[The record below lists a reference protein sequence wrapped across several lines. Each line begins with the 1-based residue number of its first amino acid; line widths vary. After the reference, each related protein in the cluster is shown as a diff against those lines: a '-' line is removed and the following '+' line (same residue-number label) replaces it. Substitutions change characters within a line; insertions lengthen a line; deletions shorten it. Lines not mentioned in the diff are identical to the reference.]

1 MRPALLAALLLAAFL
16 LPATRAADAPKRTPI
31 PVPLG
36 HDESLQHEVQRAID
50 RGIAWLLANQNSNG
64 WWTTP
69 DHPAVTA
76 LPLVA
81 LNGEPSGKYLNAPTP
96 AIQRGYGFLLAS
108 AKPDGGIYATNMA
121 NYNTSISLLALM
133 SANRPD
139 YDAVARKAR
148 AFIVGTQVDFGE
160 KGRLDT
166 PFDGGVGYGNK
177 YSHSDLNNTLVA
189 LEALHHS
196 KRLVA
201 DRQLAGAK
209 DLDWQAAIN
218 FLQNCQNLP
227 AFNKEPWVSGDAA
240 NKGGFI
246 YYPGNSMA
254 GGVTNSATGR
264 VALRSYGSASYAG
277 LLSYIYADLKRD
289 DARVAGVLDWLRANY
304 TLAENPGM
312 GPQGYYYYVHLM
324 TKALAAAG
332 VNELETK
339 DGTKVNW
346 RREVAL
352 RLMNLQKPDG
362 SWLNDNARWWEKET
376 PLTTSYSLIAL
387 ELVWRGL

>member
-1 MRPALLAALLLAAFL
+1 MRPILFPALALAVLLAQSV
-16 LPATRAADAPKRTPI
+16 PAADAPKRTPV
-31 PVPLG
+31 PVPSG
-36 HDESLQHEVQRAID
+36 HDESLRHEVQRAID
-50 RGIAWLLANQNSNG
+50 RGIAWLLTNQNSNG

-81 LNGEPSGKYLNAPTP
+81 LNGEPSGKFLKNPTP
-96 AIQRGYGFLLAS
+96 AIQRGYAFLLAS

-121 NYNTSISLLALM
+121 NYNTSLSLLALA
-133 SANRPD
+133 SAGRPE
-139 YDAVARKAR
+139 YDAAARKAR

-160 KGRLDT
+160 KGVLDT

-189 LEALHHS
+189 LEALYHS

-201 DRQLAGAK
+201 DTKLAGAK

-218 FLQNCQNLP
+218 FIQNCQNLP
-227 AFNKEPWVSGDAA
+227 AFNKEPWVSGDVT

-246 YYPGNSMA
+246 YYPGHSMA

-277 LLSYIYADLKRD
+277 LLSYIYADIKRD
-289 DARVAGVLDWLRANY
+289 DARVAAVLDWLRANY
-304 TLAENPGM
+304 TLVENPGM

-324 TKALAAAG
+324 TKGLTAAG
-332 VNELETK
+332 VDELSTK
-339 DGTKVNW
+339 DGTRVNW
-346 RREVAL
+346 RRDVAL

-362 SWLNDNARWWEKET
+362 SWMNDNARWWEKET
-376 PLTTSYSLIAL
+376 SLTTSYSLIAL
-387 ELVWRGL
+387 ELIWRGL

>member
-1 MRPALLAALLLAAFL
+1 MRPILFPALALAVLLAQSV
-16 LPATRAADAPKRTPI
+16 PAADAPKRTPV
-31 PVPLG
+31 PVPSG
-36 HDESLQHEVQRAID
+36 HDESLRHEVQRAID
-50 RGIAWLLANQNSNG
+50 RGIAWLLTNQNSNG

-81 LNGEPSGKYLNAPTP
+81 LNGEPSGKFLKNPTP
-96 AIQRGYGFLLAS
+96 AIQRGYAFLLAS

-121 NYNTSISLLALM
+121 NYNTSLSLLALA
-133 SANRPD
+133 SAGRPE
-139 YDAVARKAR
+139 YDAAARKAR

-160 KGRLDT
+160 KGVLDT

-189 LEALHHS
+189 LEALYHS

-201 DRQLAGAK
+201 DTKLAGAK

-218 FLQNCQNLP
+218 FIQNCQNLP

-246 YYPGNSMA
+246 YYPGHSMA

-277 LLSYIYADLKRD
+277 LLSYIYADIKRD
-289 DARVAGVLDWLRANY
+289 DARVAAVLDWLRANY

-324 TKALAAAG
+324 TKGLTAAG
-332 VNELETK
+332 VDELTTK
-339 DGTKVNW
+339 DGTRVNW
-346 RREVAL
+346 RRDVAL

-362 SWLNDNARWWEKET
+362 SWMNDNARWWEKET
-376 PLTTSYSLIAL
+376 SLTTSYSLIAL
-387 ELVWRGL
+387 ELIWRGL

>member
-1 MRPALLAALLLAAFL
+1 MRPILFPALALAVLLAQSV
-16 LPATRAADAPKRTPI
+16 PAADAPKRTPV
-31 PVPLG
+31 PVPSG
-36 HDESLQHEVQRAID
+36 HDESLRHEVQRAID
-50 RGIAWLLANQNSNG
+50 RGIAWLLTNQNSNG

-81 LNGEPSGKYLNAPTP
+81 LNGEPSGKFLKNPTP
-96 AIQRGYGFLLAS
+96 AIQRGYAFLLAS

-121 NYNTSISLLALM
+121 NYNTSLSLLALA
-133 SANRPD
+133 SAGRPE
-139 YDAVARKAR
+139 YDAAARKAR

-160 KGRLDT
+160 KGVLDT

-189 LEALHHS
+189 LEALYHS
-196 KRLVA
+196 KGLVA
-201 DRQLAGAK
+201 DTKLAGAK

-218 FLQNCQNLP
+218 FIQNCQNLP
-227 AFNKEPWVSGDAA
+227 AFNKEPWVSGDVT

-246 YYPGNSMA
+246 YYPGHSMA

-277 LLSYIYADLKRD
+277 LLSYIYADIKRD
-289 DARVAGVLDWLRANY
+289 DARVAAVLDWLRANY
-304 TLAENPGM
+304 TLVENPGM

-324 TKALAAAG
+324 TKGLTAAG
-332 VNELETK
+332 VDELSTK
-339 DGTKVNW
+339 DGTRVNW
-346 RREVAL
+346 RRDVAL

-362 SWLNDNARWWEKET
+362 SWMNDNARWWEKET
-376 PLTTSYSLIAL
+376 SLTTSYSLIAL
-387 ELVWRGL
+387 ELIWRGL